1 MNLEIFKIEDPSGKL
16 YKESYLIK
24 NHLEEYNYIVRYCL
38 ENNILDLPFK
48 EKVYLV
54 VNNYKSPPTCKNPS
68 CNNKVKYKNSSIGY
82 LNYCSKSC
90 TSKDPDIQ
98 KIKEEKSISKYG
110 TKTPAQSQQIKDK
123 IIQTNQKKYGFNSPM
138 NLKTISEKSKQT
150 LMQNWGVENP
160 SYSEEIVNKRI
171 QKFRLSSFKDSF
183 RTTSLKKYGVIHPWM
198 NKEIHSKTISH
209 FYDDYRDRINNK
221 IDSKEFSFLGFEK
234 LVSTNLLFKC
244 HKCNQ
249 DFKILTYQF
258 YHRVNSGV
266 SICTSCFPISE
277 SSSISQIEIYD
288 FIKENYDGEILFND
302 KSAIKPFEVDIFIPD
317 LKIGF
322 EFNGLWWHSSKFKD
336 ENYHLHKIEES
347 TKKDIKLL
355 TIWED
360 DWNIKRDIC
369 KSFILNK
376 LKKSQKIMARKCEI
390 REVEYNIS
398 KSFLNDNH
406 FQGDCKSS
414 IRVGLFFENQLVS
427 LMTFSKLRLPLGGKH
442 KEGVYELTRFCN
454 KAYITVVGG
463 SSKLLN
469 YFLKKYNP
477 ISIETYS
484 DNLISDG
491 NMYRQLG
498 FNYQHSST
506 PGYWY
511 VIDQKRENRFNWRK
525 SRLKKLGCDMSKTE
539 KEIMEE
545 WGFYRI
551 YNAGNKKWT
560 LKT

>member
-1 MNLEIFKIEDPSGKL
+1 MNLEIFKIPDPSGKL

-24 NHLEEYNYIVRYCL
+24 NHLEEYNHIIKYCL
-38 ENNILDLPFK
+38 ENSIVDVSFK

-54 VNNYKSPPTCKNPS
+54 VNNYKSIPNCKNPS

-82 LNYCSKSC
+82 LNFCSKSC
-90 TSKDPDIQ
+90 ISNDPDIQ
-98 KIKEEKSISKYG
+98 KIKEEKSMSKYG
-110 TKTPAQSQQIKDK
+110 TKIPAQSQQVKDK

-138 NLKTISEKSKQT
+138 NLKENKEKSKQT
-150 LMQNWGVENP
+150 LLKNWGVENP
-160 SYSEEIVNKRI
+160 SYSEDILNKRI
-171 QKFRLSSFKDSF
+171 HTFKLSNFKQSF
-183 RTTSLKKYGVIHPWM
+183 RTTSLKKYGVSHPWM

-221 IDSKEFSFLGFEK
+221 IDQRDFSFLGFEK
-234 LVSTNLLFKC
+234 LISTNLLFKC
-244 HKCNQ
+244 HKCEQ

-258 YHRVNSGV
+258 YHRINSGV

-277 SSSISQIEIYD
+277 SSSISQIEIYN
-288 FIKENYDGEILFND
+288 FIKENYDGEILSND
-302 KSAIKPFEVDIFIPD
+302 KCAIKPFEVDIFVPS

-322 EFNGLWWHSSKFKD
+322 EFNGLWWHSAKFKD
-336 ENYHLHKIEES
+336 ENYHLLKIEES
-347 TKKDIKLL
+347 NKKDIKLL

-376 LKKSQKIMARKCEI
+376 LNKSQKIMARKCEI

-414 IRVGLFFENQLVS
+414 IRVGLFFESQLVS
-427 LMTFSKLRLPLGGKH
+427 LMTFSKLRLPLGGKQ

-454 KAYITVVGG
+454 KTYITVVGG
-463 SSKLLN
+463 SSKLLS
-469 YFLKKYNP
+469 YFQKKYKP

-491 NMYRQLG
+491 NMYKKLG
-498 FNYQHSST
+498 FNYQHTST

-525 SRLKKLGCDMSKTE
+525 SRLKKLGADTSKTE

-551 YNAGNKKWT
+551 YNAGNKKWV
-560 LKT
+560 L